1 MPFTFTNRSRN
12 DEYMVDI
19 GTLAMAVFGFVSLNG
34 YLLLGVVF
42 IDYVWFQRLGRST
55 PVPNP
60 VSKRVRSIRVGTTRR
75 VDRLRPDGDRS
86 DRPVNRCPT
95 CGAENDPSFQFCERC
110 VSKLTRPD

>member
-1 MPFTFTNRSRN
+1 MPFTLTNGVSH
-12 DEYMVDI
+12 DEIMVDI
-19 GTLAMAVFGFVSLNG
+19 GTVAMAVFGFVSLNG
-34 YLLLGVVF
+34 YLLLAIVL

-60 VSKRVRSIRVGTTRR
+60 VSTRVRSIRAGTTRR
-75 VDRLRPDGDRS
+75 VNRYRPDDDRS

-110 VSKLTRPD
+110 VSKLTQPD